1 MSPHKCYVWHY
12 LEIIQKCKGED
23 HNILHY
29 GESCGIQ
36 RLQNK
41 AGVKTEVD
49 VVHTNKND
57 DTTIAVAGVI
67 HQDTD
72 PELPKVP
79 DLEGYHQKEG
89 V

>member
-1 MSPHKCYVWHY
+1 M
-12 LEIIQKCKGED
+12 
-23 HNILHY
+23 
-29 GESCGIQ
+29 ESRVGSNDYRIK
-36 RLQNK
+36 LGSKNH
-41 AGVKTEVD
+41 VKTEVD

-72 PELPKVP
+72 TELRKVP
-79 DLEGYHQKEG
+79 DLDGYHQKEG